1 MMKSFEDLTFELL
14 DHKETLDAA
23 IREYDRAV
31 NQVRKKNQKGTIIV
45 LTFVAVAIGCFAF
58 ALHNGSSFLYNDKLL
73 KNPLT
78 WVGMVCLLI
87 ALSMARSL
95 YQRISRFSIEEK
107 RLRLKRE
114 AITEKYAEMMNELD
128 KLRAYNK
135 KIGSKPPTTH

>member
-1 MMKSFEDLTFELL
+1 MKSFEDLTFELL
-14 DHKETLDAA
+14 DHKEMLDAT

-31 NQVRKKNQKGTIIV
+31 KQVRKKNQKGTIIV
-45 LTFVAVAIGCFAF
+45 VMFIAVAIGCFAS
-58 ALHNGSSFLYNDKLL
+58 ALHSGSSILYNDRLL

-78 WVGMVCLLI
+78 WIGLVCLLI

-107 RLRLKRE
+107 RLRIKRE
-114 AITEKYAEMMNELD
+114 AITEKYAEIMNELD

-135 KIGSKPPTTH
+135 KITSKPPTAH